1 MSGDK
6 VNYIVCRKRRKGG
19 DTEAEIVE
27 NYRTC
32 SSNFCR
38 DVRCEIPICISFDRK
53 PFFRE

>member
-27 NYRTC
+27 ITERVPQT
-32 SSNFCR
+32 FVGTL
-38 DVRCEIPICISFDRK
+38 DVKSQYAFLLTENRSLDE
-53 PFFRE
+53 